1 MFATVIGVVAFVAY
15 VVGVILV
22 WLYIVDNKG
31 VNDAFDVL
39 DDISKETN
47 DSTSIQTGS
56 IMSGLFEKPS
66 RNVDFPD
73 RFC

>member
-39 DDISKETN
+39 DDISK
-47 DSTSIQTGS
+47 SAHFYIFFVQ
-56 IMSGLFEKPS
+56 
-66 RNVDFPD
+66 
-73 RFC
+73 